1 MMVVHKGKDIT
12 DLILKAEWSGS
23 RLQAARKFSFTYAL
37 SKADIYLPKPDLQCG
52 ETVYAFD
59 DDGVEFF
66 RGIVFARERST
77 DASTMQITAY
87 DYLIYLNKSKNTKK
101 FTDIL
106 AEDVAR
112 QVCNELGVVPGDI
125 AETGVKVS
133 FIADTK
139 TGYEIIMTAYT
150 EAAKTTG
157 GIYMPIMNCGV
168 LDLIEKGTLLED
180 YTLHAAVNASGSTYK
195 ESIENMVNQVMVVD
209 EQGNCMEYVKNDD
222 WIKSYSMIQDVYKVD
237 PNKNTQEAAKAMLKG
252 LERSGNIAGLGNY
265 DCTAGYSIMIADENF
280 TGQFWIK
287 EDSHSFENGQHL
299 MKLELEF
306 ENLMDKHEADQEKK
320 SKKGDAKKSGK
331 KKKKRSENPNA
342 KKAKRIPLYMQ
353 KF

>member
-1 MMVVHKGKDIT
+1 MMIEHKGKDIT
-12 DLILKAEWSGS
+12 ELIQRAEWSGS
-23 RLQAARKFSFTYAL
+23 RLQAARKLSFTYTL
-37 SKADIYLPKPDLQCG
+37 SKADVYLPKLDIQCG

-66 RGIVFARERST
+66 RGIVFARERSV

-87 DYLIYLNKSKNTKK
+87 DYLIYLNKSKTTKK

-112 QVCNELGVVPGDI
+112 QVCKELGVVPGEI

-133 FIADTK
+133 FIADAK

-150 EAAKTTG
+150 EAAKTTKG
-157 GIYMPIMNCGV
+157 VYMPMMNCGV
-168 LDLIEKGTLLED
+168 LDVVEKGTLIED
-180 YTLHAAVNASGSTYK
+180 YTLHAAVNAWGSTYK
-195 ESIENMVNQVMVVD
+195 ESIENMVNQVLIVD
-209 EQGNCMEYVKNDD
+209 EQGNRLEYVKNDD

-237 PNKNTQEAAKAMLKG
+237 PNKNTQEAANKMLKG
-252 LERSGNIAGLGNY
+252 LARSGSISGLGNY
-265 DCTAGYSIMIADENF
+265 DCTAGYGLMIADENF
-280 TGQFWIK
+280 AGQFWIK
-287 EDSHSFENGQHL
+287 EDSHSFDGGQHM

-306 ENLMDKHEADQEKK
+306 ENLMDTHEADQEKK
-320 SKKGDAKKSGK
+320 KKKGGGKKSGK

-342 KKAKRIPLYMQ
+342 KKAKRVPLYMQ